1 MASANLPAIC
11 TLHTYNR
18 WREPAQRTKNLR
30 SLYSFVPKR
39 REQNTGSKL
48 TCRSMHQRHLAFSR
62 PGRTHAHA
70 HMGASHKGTCDHCAV
85 SRQCGADGGYSR
97 QIPRSAR
104 RIADPGGGT
113 RRLYE
118 RVRRVISRLS
128 AATMRATAL
137 ARWRRSPR
145 ALRRRGIGTR
155 RSNWTQDKGPR
166 YWRSSLPCRHAR
178 PVRFDMAISR
188 ARISSGVG
196 MAVDILSVDS
206 CAVNSSSRPI
216 SAARTSRASAQL
228 GADGVCCSPSQPV
241 PWRTP
246 SQTG

>member
-1 MASANLPAIC
+1 MPLHAPA
-11 TLHTYNR
+11 TLSVFQARAHTR
-18 WREPAQRTKNLR
+18 ARAHGRLAQGHLR
-30 SLYSFVPKR
+30 SLCRVPTVR
-39 REQNTGSKL
+39 CGWWIQSSDTTQRTTNSRSGRGDEAAVCTREA
-48 TCRSMHQRHLAFSR
+48 CDLAALC
-62 PGRTHAHA
+62 GDHA
-70 HMGASHKGTCDHCAV
+70 
-85 SRQCGADGGYSR
+85 RDG
-97 QIPRSAR
+97 PRSLAT
-104 RIADPGGGT
+104 IAACTP
-113 RRLYE
+113 
-118 RVRRVISRLS
+118 
-128 AATMRATAL
+128 TAGH
-137 ARWRRSPR
+137 W
-145 ALRRRGIGTR
+145 
-155 RSNWTQDKGPR
+155 RSNWTQDKGPG

-216 SAARTSRASAQL
+216 SAARASRASAQL